1 MEEVDL
7 NAIGYRIQQ
16 QRNNLGL
23 TQQYM
28 CDKLDITQNHYSRI
42 ENGHVGMSFNI
53 LLQLSQILK
62 ISTDYILTG
71 NIENI
76 DELYFDVNYN
86 NLTSKQKEYINRQIQ
101 LLAEFDLK

>member
-1 MEEVDL
+1 MKDVDL

-62 ISTDYILTG
+62 ISTDYM
-71 NIENI
+71 
-76 DELYFDVNYN
+76 
-86 NLTSKQKEYINRQIQ
+86 
-101 LLAEFDLK
+101 

>member
-1 MEEVDL
+1 MKDVDL

-42 ENGHVGMSFNI
+42 ENGHVGC
-53 LLQLSQILK
+53 LL
-62 ISTDYILTG
+62 Y
-71 NIENI
+71 
-76 DELYFDVNYN
+76 
-86 NLTSKQKEYINRQIQ
+86 TSRCV
-101 LLAEFDLK
+101 